1 VKFGSK
7 LKQTNKYKQ
16 IMDTG
21 KHTDIHYGKNNDKRK
36 KDENNKLIHGKHPQH
51 KGSRI

>member
-1 VKFGSK
+1 MQFANSFFDRSETRIEVE
-7 LKQTNKYKQ
+7 TNKYKQ

-36 KDENNKLIHGKHPQH
+36 KDENTN
-51 KGSRI
+51 